1 MKQSKLISDVTSF
14 TSDELLN
21 FDFQLEKSAVAK
33 LATRLTDLYKNP
45 IEATVRE
52 LVSNAIDSSIKMNG
66 KVRIELDQS
75 EFVVTDTGLGMSYE
89 DLKNIY
95 TSYGTSTKAEDFSA
109 IGAFGLGAKS
119 PLAYTTNF
127 IIKTTTKEEIIEGVV
142 TRTEELPK
150 LVITKREPNNTN
162 TQTGTI
168 IKVPILERDD
178 YYSFRRYV
186 NNYEKYKDLIDVD
199 IEVQKTCEQ
208 NKTNEYHFYKLYN
221 VDLGRNLTAE
231 VFTPE
236 KNIHLDGADV
246 SFLIGGWKYNNINNT
261 NLIVK
266 LPYGVVDFSSS
277 RDEIIKNSRFQEV
290 LSKIEE
296 AHINN
301 AQECFENLKLVL
313 SEESLLNT
321 IKRNPKYFKKVK
333 TEDKILQFIINN
345 NDKFFASYHK
355 GKWTSVTKDFFTD
368 DLVIIANTKYIESFL
383 KTDLK
388 NNNLLFVLASISNKE
403 LKNSGYKF
411 LKGKDVEQYL
421 LENGDLQDKKVYVKS
436 FNCPTKK
443 LTIKEVEDLKDTIF
457 VKEDE
462 DDLRSIKNMYPR
474 YNIAQFITIEEN
486 IVRNY
491 LKNSNKINYIKNIE
505 HVLFPLYVKKL
516 EKSEFLNR
524 VKGAWISSKSPI
536 DNSNSYCLEEKYCS
550 DIESQLESAKEYYEY
565 LSQYAEL
572 LNINSALSDSTIQED
587 SVIKSLQKE
596 MNKKLEKFK
605 ELEAKEED
613 KLYNSYLE
621 EYNKRSSR
629 NFTNKE

>member
-1 MKQSKLISDVTSF
+1 MKQSKVFSSDIESF
-14 TSDELLN
+14 VSDELLKY
-21 FDFQLEKSAVAK
+21 DFQLEKSAVAK

-45 IEATVRE
+45 IAATVRE
-52 LVSNAIDSSIKMNG
+52 LVSNAIDSSVKTNG
-66 KVRIELDQS
+66 KVRIELDKS
-75 EFVVTDTGLGMSYE
+75 EFVVADTGQGMSYE

-95 TSYGTSTKAEDFSA
+95 TSYGNSTKKDDFSA
-109 IGAFGLGAKS
+109 IGAFGLGAKA
-119 PLAYTTNF
+119 PLSYTTNF

-150 LVITKREPNNTN
+150 LVITKRGPNTN

-168 IKVPILERDD
+168 IKIPILERDD

-208 NKTNEYHFYKLYN
+208 NKSNEYHFYKLYN

-246 SFLIGGWKYNNINNT
+246 SFLIGGWKYNNNINAT

-301 AQECFENLKLVL
+301 AQECFENLKSVL
-313 SEESLLNT
+313 SEERLLNT

-355 GKWTSVTKDFFTD
+355 GKWTSITKDFFTD
-368 DLVIIANTKYIESFL
+368 DLVIIANTKYIETFL

-388 NNNLLFVLASISNKE
+388 NNNLLFVLASISNRE

-411 LKGKDVEQYL
+411 LKGKDIEQYL
-421 LENGDLQDKKVYVKS
+421 LENGDLQDKKVYVKI
-436 FNCPTKK
+436 FNSPTKK
-443 LTIKEVEDLKDTIF
+443 LSIKEVEDLKDVIF
-457 VKEDE
+457 VNKDE

-474 YNIAQFITIEEN
+474 YNIAQFIPVEEN
-486 IVRNY
+486 IVNKY

-505 HVLFPLYVKKL
+505 HVIYPLYLKKL
-516 EKSEFLNR
+516 EKGEFLSR
-524 VKGAWISSKSPI
+524 VKGAWFSNKSTI
-536 DNSNSYCLEEKYCS
+536 ENSYYLEKRCCS
-550 DIESQLESAKEYYEY
+550 DIESQLESAKEYYKH

-572 LNINSALSDSTIQED
+572 LTINSTLSDSAFQED

-596 MNKKLEKFK
+596 MNKKLKKFK
-605 ELEAKEED
+605 ESEAEEED

-621 EYNKRSSR
+621 EYNKRYSR
-629 NFTNKE
+629 NFIN

>member
-1 MKQSKLISDVTSF
+1 MKQSKVFSSDIESF
-14 TSDELLN
+14 VSDELLKY
-21 FDFQLEKSAVAK
+21 DFQLEKSAVAK

-45 IEATVRE
+45 IAATVRE
-52 LVSNAIDSSIKMNG
+52 LVSNAIDSSVKTNG
-66 KVRIELDQS
+66 KVRIELDKS
-75 EFVVTDTGLGMSYE
+75 EFVVADTGQGMSYE

-95 TSYGTSTKAEDFSA
+95 TSYGNSTKKDDFSA
-109 IGAFGLGAKS
+109 IGAFGLGAKA
-119 PLAYTTNF
+119 PLSYTTNF

-150 LVITKREPNNTN
+150 LVITKRGPNTN

-168 IKVPILERDD
+168 IKIPILERDD

-208 NKTNEYHFYKLYN
+208 NKSNEYHFYKLYN

-246 SFLIGGWKYNNINNT
+246 SFLIGGWKYNNNINAT

-301 AQECFENLKLVL
+301 AQECFENLKSVL
-313 SEESLLNT
+313 SEERLLNT

-355 GKWTSVTKDFFTD
+355 GKWTSITKDFFTD
-368 DLVIIANTKYIESFL
+368 DLVIIANTKYIETFL

-388 NNNLLFVLASISNKE
+388 NNNLLFVLASISNRE

-411 LKGKDVEQYL
+411 LKGKDIEQYL
-421 LENGDLQDKKVYVKS
+421 LENGDLQDKKVYVKI
-436 FNCPTKK
+436 FNSPTKK
-443 LTIKEVEDLKDTIF
+443 LTIKEVEDLKDVIF
-457 VKEDE
+457 VNKDE
-462 DDLRSIKNMYPR
+462 DDLRSIKNLYPR
-474 YNIAQFITIEEN
+474 YNIAQFIPVEEN
-486 IVRNY
+486 IVNKY

-505 HVLFPLYVKKL
+505 HVIYPLYLKKL
-516 EKSEFLNR
+516 EKGEFLSR
-524 VKGAWISSKSPI
+524 VKGAWISTKSTI
-536 DNSNSYCLEEKYCS
+536 ENSYYLEKRWCS
-550 DIESQLESAKEYYEY
+550 DIESQLESAKEYYKH

-572 LNINSALSDSTIQED
+572 LTINSTLSDSAFQED

-596 MNKKLEKFK
+596 MNKKLKKFK
-605 ELEAKEED
+605 ESEAEEED

-621 EYNKRSSR
+621 EYNKRYSR
-629 NFTNKE
+629 NFIN

>member
-1 MKQSKLISDVTSF
+1 MKQSKVLSSDVASF

-21 FDFQLEKSAVAK
+21 IDFQLEKSAVAK

-52 LVSNAIDSSIKMNG
+52 LVSNSIDSVIKTKG
-66 KVRIELDQS
+66 KVNIELDQS
-75 EFVVTDTGLGMSYE
+75 EFVVADTGLGMSYE

-95 TSYGTSTKAEDFSA
+95 TSYGTSTKTEDFSA
-109 IGAFGLGAKS
+109 IGAFGLGAKA
-119 PLAYTTNF
+119 PLSYTTNF

-150 LVITKREPNNTN
+150 LVITKREPNNTDKV
-162 TQTGTI
+162 TGTV

-186 NNYEKYKDLIDVD
+186 NNYEKYKELIDVD
-199 IEVQKTCEQ
+199 IEVKKTCEQ
-208 NKTNEYHFYKLYN
+208 NESNEYHFYKLYN
-221 VDLGRNLTAE
+221 VDLGNDLTAE
-231 VFTPE
+231 VFAPE
-236 KNIHLDGADV
+236 KNIHLDEIGV
-246 SFLIGGWKYNNINNT
+246 YFLIGGWKYNNNNINAA

-290 LSKIEE
+290 LSKIKE

-301 AQECFENLKLVL
+301 AQECFENLKSVL

-355 GKWTSVTKDFFTD
+355 GKWTSITKDFFTD

-388 NNNLLFVLASISNKE
+388 NNNLLFVLASTSNKE

-411 LKGKDVEQYL
+411 LKGKDIEQYL
-421 LENGDLQDKKVYVKS
+421 LENGDLQDKKVYVKI
-436 FNCPTKK
+436 FNSPTKK
-443 LTIKEVEDLKDTIF
+443 LTIKEVDDLKDVIF
-457 VKEDE
+457 VNKDE

-474 YNIAQFITIEEN
+474 YNIAQFIPVEEN
-486 IVRNY
+486 IVRKY

-505 HVLFPLYVKKL
+505 YVLFPLYIKKL
-516 EKSEFLNR
+516 EKGEFLAR
-524 VKGAWISSKSPI
+524 VKGAWLSNKSTI
-536 DNSNSYCLEEKYCS
+536 EKSYYLEKRCCS
-550 DIESQLESAKEYYEY
+550 DIESQLESAKEYYKH

-572 LNINSALSDSTIQED
+572 LTINSTLSDSAFQED

-596 MNKKLEKFK
+596 MNKKLKKFK
-605 ELEAKEED
+605 ESEAEEED

-621 EYNKRSSR
+621 EYNKRYSR
-629 NFTNKE
+629 NFTN